1 MRKLYFSLLLTLMT
15 LVATIGPVL
24 ADGPGPTPK

>member
-1 MRKLYFSLLLTLMT
+1 MRKLFFSLLLTLVT
-15 LVATIGPVL
+15 FAVTIGPVL

>member
-1 MRKLYFSLLLTLMT
+1 MRKLFFSILLTLAT
-15 LVATIGPVL
+15 LAATIGPVL